1 MPGWPTVGRTDDQRL
16 VEALRRADTADPVA
30 PASLYD
36 SYAERLNDYAHSL
49 LGDRETAADAVHD
62 ALVTAQGSVD
72 RLREPG
78 RLRAWLYALVRI
90 RCADAG
96 HGGPRGAVPPPDI
109 HDDPGE
115 RELAVLVHEA
125 MTELSVQE
133 REVLELSLR
142 HDLGSG
148 EVGAVLGLTSRQVT
162 ARLGRVRDHL
172 ENAAGAVVL
181 AKVGRAHC
189 PDLSAMVDSW
199 EGPLTTMLRRRLSAH
214 IGRCEVCV
222 ERRDRHVSAGRL
234 LDLVPLAYPPLSLR
248 RRVIETC
255 VNPESREERA
265 AIAAENGFDKAG
277 FPTAA
282 ERRSGGRRWGGRRS
296 AGGRRARDEKT
307 SESAATPPA
316 GTRARHAAP
325 PADPGTPPTG
335 ARASQAGA
343 THEEER
349 AGHTAT
355 GTRSAEG
362 GSGTT
367 WWGPENQGG
376 PHRAEGGPA
385 PRYVLAP
392 PSDGEPGRAAPW
404 TDTEARH
411 TSRQADGE
419 ARHTPPPVN
428 IEVWSAPLASAKGW
442 PTPTANAEAWP
453 APPADEAWRTT
464 PPTND
469 RTWQTTPSTGNQA
482 WEGAPPAN
490 DQAWHA
496 SWPVDDESWRTPPNG
511 GAEARRTPPA
521 GAPEARRTA
530 SREDLGAGRTSSAED
545 GEVRRA
551 TLPGGGKR
559 GTETLPAQRRR
570 RRGRRGPVLLAAVCV
585 LAATGAVVVVGGVD
599 LAGGELRD
607 PQAAPGPKPALITLE
622 PEPEPGP
629 DPLSEDPETAP
640 TPTPTRSR
648 RSEAPVTAAPTAT
661 VARPAPSRATTAGRP
676 RPTRTATTPPATG
689 RLNVSCPRD
698 IGEGAGQIRLAARG
712 ATVSWS
718 ATTSGGLAVHPVR
731 GQLKAGASGVI
742 WVTAKDP
749 SESGA
754 GRVAFKSA
762 GGNAGCAISWES
774 PDPDASA
781 PPEDPAPE
789 PTPTPSA
796 GASSEE
802 ATG

>member
-49 LGDRETAADAVHD
+49 LGDRETAAGAVHD
-62 ALVTAQGSVD
+62 ALVTARGSVD

-125 MTELSVQE
+125 MAELSVQE

-162 ARLGRVRDHL
+162 ARLGRARDHL

-214 IGRCEVCV
+214 IGRCEVCL

-234 LDLVPLAYPPLSLR
+234 LDLVPLTYPPLSLR

-282 ERRSGGRRWGGRRS
+282 ERRSAGRRWGGRRS

-307 SESAATPPA
+307 SESAATPPT

-343 THEEER
+343 ATGAEARYEYEEER
-349 AGHTAT
+349 AGHTGGHTAA
-355 GTRSAEG
+355 GTRSPEG

-367 WWGPENQGG
+367 WRGPENQGGPHRTGGG

-385 PRYVLAP
+385 PRYVL
-392 PSDGEPGRAAPW
+392 PSPSAGEPGRAAPW
-404 TDTEARH
+404 TNTPNTTNTTDTTNTGARPA
-411 TSRQADGE
+411 SRQAGGE

-428 IEVWSAPLASAKGW
+428 IEVWPAPPVSAKAW
-442 PTPTANAEAWP
+442 PTPTENAEAWP
-453 APPADEAWRTT
+453 APPADDEAWRT
-464 PPTND
+464 
-469 RTWQTTPSTGNQA
+469 
-482 WEGAPPAN
+482 
-490 DQAWHA
+490 A
-496 SWPVDDESWRTPPNG
+496 S
-511 GAEARRTPPA
+511 A
-521 GAPEARRTA
+521 GTPEARRTA
-530 SREDLGAGRTSSAED
+530 SREDPEARRTSSAEY

-551 TLPGGGKR
+551 ALPGGGKR
-559 GTETLPAQRRR
+559 GTEALPAQRRR

-585 LAATGAVVVVGGVD
+585 LAATGAVVVVGGGD

-607 PQAAPGPKPALITLE
+607 PQAAPGPEPALITLE
-622 PEPEPGP
+622 PEPAPEP
-629 DPLSEDPETAP
+629 DPLPEDPETAP

-648 RSEAPVTAAPTAT
+648 RSEAPATPAPTAT
-661 VARPAPSRATTAGRP
+661 AARPAPSRATTAGRP
-676 RPTRTATTPPATG
+676 RPTRTATTPPVTG

-731 GQLKAGASGVI
+731 GQLKAGTSGVI

-796 GASSEE
+796 GAGSEE